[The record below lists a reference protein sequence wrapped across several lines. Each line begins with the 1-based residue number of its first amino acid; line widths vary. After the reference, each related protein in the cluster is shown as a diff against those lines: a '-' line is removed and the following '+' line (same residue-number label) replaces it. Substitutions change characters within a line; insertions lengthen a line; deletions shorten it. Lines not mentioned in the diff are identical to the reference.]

1 MQLRMRALAV
11 LCMVLAPLPAAALQT
26 PPAVRCRA
34 VPVPPHS
41 DVAVVAPRIAI
52 NGLPMA
58 IVAAHSAL
66 APQSFLRFYATA
78 WTAPDGHPVYI
89 RYPLGPWQV
98 IAHAAGRCFYTVQV
112 KAAGTG
118 SGALIGVSE
127 PGRATG
133 TQVLDVTAPGDA
145 RVLTHMV
152 SADGGKLGDTWLLYT
167 ANPPAAVAGFY
178 AQRLRARGW
187 VRVSQHALPGH
198 AALIGA
204 MYQKGTRN
212 LGLVVQP
219 LRAGSAITLTV
230 ESHPEER

>member
-152 SADGGKLGDTWLLYT
+152 SEDGGKQGNTWLLYT
-167 ANPPAAVAGFY
+167 ANPTAAVMRFY
-178 AQRLRARGW
+178 ARTLRQQGWAQIMQR
-187 VRVSQHALPGH
+187 QQPGKP
-198 AALIGA
+198 AVATA
-204 MYQKGTRN
+204 MYQKGAAN
-212 LGLVVQP
+212 IGLVVQP
-219 LRAGSAITLTV
+219 MRAGSAITIT
-230 ESHPEER
+230 EMTH